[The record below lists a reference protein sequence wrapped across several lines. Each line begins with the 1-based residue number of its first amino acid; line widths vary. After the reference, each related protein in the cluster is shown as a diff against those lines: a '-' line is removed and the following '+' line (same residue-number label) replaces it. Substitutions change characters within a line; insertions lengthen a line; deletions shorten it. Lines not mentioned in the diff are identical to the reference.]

1 MPRLVCL
8 REVASRS
15 AGSELGEFCAC
26 PVESKPQEANSVS
39 SVRAQYRAKCVIT
52 YYRLNGCVFAL
63 IDCCL
68 YTRPKDKGPRDMFF
82 WDDPFMN
89 GNFLVTS

>member
-26 PVESKPQEANSVS
+26 PVEIKPQEANSAS
-39 SVRAQYRAKCVIT
+39 SVRAQYKV
-52 YYRLNGCVFAL
+52 
-63 IDCCL
+63 
-68 YTRPKDKGPRDMFF
+68 RD
-82 WDDPFMN
+82 N
-89 GNFLVTS
+89 VLE